1 MGIYIYKQW
10 GLGVA
15 APGRETGS
23 RVEQMLE
30 DAEISS
36 RMG

>member
-1 MGIYIYKQW
+1 MGIYIYKRW
-10 GLGVA
+10 GSGVA

-23 RVEQMLE
+23 RVEERLE

-36 RMG
+36 KMG